1 MELPNDPIV
10 YIVLIVVVAAA
21 VGYAIWRRYT
31 VVLKHG
37 DTEMRFER
45 PGDAAPA
52 GAAPAESGSVSVG
65 KGMVIKGGK
74 VGDITGVKGAGRV
87 NPLSS
92 VPMSSVDVMSGAS
105 AENAELGDITGVSQG
120 GTADRKTR

>member
-1 MELPNDPIV
+1 MELPNDPTV
-10 YIVLIVVVAAA
+10 YIVLIVVVAIA

-45 PGDAAPA
+45 PDDAAPA
-52 GAAPAESGSVSVG
+52 GGAPALSGSGSVSVG

-87 NPLSS
+87 DPL
-92 VPMSSVDVMSGAS
+92 SSVDVMSGAS